1 MSEEQKLMSD
11 EGLDRLLALATTP
24 AVNPDFQQRM
34 MAKINLGTTNNLV
47 AFPQKH
53 RAKSWLVGLPLAA
66 SLALGLWLGA
76 SGSTINLLPTSA
88 TEVATTDVGDGS
100 GFDDIVSVIEG
111 KTS

>member
-1 MSEEQKLMSD
+1 MNEEHKLISD

-34 MAKINLGTTNNLV
+34 MAKIEAKTSNVL
-47 AFPQKH
+47 AFPQKQ
-53 RAKSWLVGLPLAA
+53 RTKSWLVGLPLAA
-66 SLALGLWLGA
+66 SLALGLWLGS

-88 TEVATTDVGDGS
+88 TEVATTDVGDAS